1 MNLRVTVSSEDKCH
15 ETRIRS
21 ESEPEEGGFG
31 LFLARAH
38 LACVKLEVV
47 DAKPSD
53 LHMSRMKSG

>member
-1 MNLRVTVSSEDKCH
+1 MNLRVTVASEDKGH

-21 ESEPEEGGFG
+21 EGEPEEGVQF
-31 LFLARAH
+31 A
-38 LACVKLEVV
+38 VV

>member
-1 MNLRVTVSSEDKCH
+1 MNLRVTVVSKDKCY

-21 ESEPEEGGFG
+21 EGEPEQG
-31 LFLARAH
+31 
-38 LACVKLEVV
+38 VKFTVV

>member
-1 MNLRVTVSSEDKCH
+1 MNLRVTVVSKDKRH

-21 ESEPEEGGFG
+21 EGEPEQG
-31 LFLARAH
+31 
-38 LACVKLEVV
+38 VKFTVV